1 MVLTNIFGIAKP
13 QVLGTAIDDLTLKFQ
28 WKTIIYLSLFIVV
41 LAIFQGIFRFIQRW
55 YIIRASRKAE
65 YTLRNDFFACLQDL
79 SMSYYD
85 KTATGDIMIRAT
97 SDLQA
102 IRMALGPGLMH
113 AVDTVVVGSFAL
125 VMMIAIDWK
134 MTIAVFSVLP
144 MVSLVVYLIGKK
156 SHYYHNIMQESYSE
170 LNAFAQENISGVRVV
185 KAFTLEKSHTKK
197 FLSLAVEYFHRNMSL
212 VKVQAMF
219 IPILF
224 FLLGIGV
231 LLVLYLGGSGIIQ
244 GKMTIGDFA
253 KFIAYLMMLAWP
265 MIAVGWVVNIFQ
277 RAEASMKRVHEIM
290 STKSEIFDSPEAEP
304 LTDFQPEIE
313 IRDLSFSYN
322 SEKNALD
329 SIDIKIE
336 AGESVGIVGSVGSGK
351 STIVKLISRL
361 YNSTPDKIFIGG
373 KPIEKLTLESLRR
386 NISFIPQDTFLFS
399 DTIRGNI
406 CFGTQIDE
414 SEFLKVC
421 GIAGLENDLEDFPE
435 GYDTMVGERG
445 VTLSGGQKQR
455 VSLARALLS
464 KAPILIL
471 DDALSAVDA
480 STEAEILKNLREVFK
495 GKTVIVVTHRIS
507 AVMDLDR
514 IYVMDEGRIVEQGS
528 HKFLTGKHEMYY
540 RLYKRQLIEQELER
554 I

>member
-1 MVLTNIFGIAKP
+1 MILTNIFGIAKP
-13 QVLGTAIDDLTLKFQ
+13 QVLGTAIDDLTLNFK
-28 WKTIIYLSLFIVV
+28 WKTIIYLALFIVV

-65 YTLRNDFFACLQDL
+65 YTLRNDFFACLQNL

-85 KTATGDIMIRAT
+85 KNATGDIMTRAT

-102 IRMALGPGLMH
+102 IRMAWGPGLMH
-113 AVDTVVVGSFAL
+113 AVDTIVVGTFAL
-125 VMMIAIDWK
+125 VMMVAINWR
-134 MTIAVFSVLP
+134 MTAAVFSVLP
-144 MVSLVVYLIGKK
+144 LISLIVYLIGKK

-185 KAFTLEKSHTKK
+185 KAFTLEKSHIEK
-197 FLSLAVEYFHRNMSL
+197 FKNLSVEYFRRNMSL
-212 VKVQAMF
+212 VKVQALF
-219 IPILF
+219 IPVLF
-224 FLLGIGV
+224 FLLGIGI
-231 LLVLYLGGSGIIQ
+231 LLVLYLGGKAIIQ
-244 GKMTIGDFA
+244 EKMTIGDFA
-253 KFIAYLMMLAWP
+253 KFFAYLMMLAWP
-265 MIAVGWVVNIFQ
+265 MIAVGWVVNLFQ
-277 RAEASMKRVHEIM
+277 RAEASMKRMHEIM
-290 STKSEIFDSPEAEP
+290 STKSDIFDSPEAEP
-304 LTDFQPEIE
+304 LGDFQPEIE
-313 IRDLSFSYN
+313 IKNLSFSYN
-322 SEKNALD
+322 SDKNALD
-329 SIDIKIE
+329 SIELKIG

-351 STIVKLISRL
+351 SSLVKLLARL
-361 YNSTPDKIFIGG
+361 YNPSPDKIFIGG
-373 KPIEKLTLESLRR
+373 RPVERIKLESLRK

-399 DTIRGNI
+399 DTIRENI
-406 CFGTQIDE
+406 CFGAQIEE

-421 GIAGLENDLEDFPE
+421 KTAGLENDVEDFPE
-435 GYDTMVGERG
+435 GYDTVVGERG

-480 STEAEILKNLREVFK
+480 STEAEILRNLREVFK
-495 GKTVIVVTHRIS
+495 GKTVMVVTHRIS

-528 HKFLTGKHEMYY
+528 HEFLTGKHEMYY